1 MKKTLAAAL
10 ALTLMATSLT
20 VGGALAQEP
29 RPGTSRTPTNGGAPV
44 TEYQFDDHAVTG
56 GTQGP
61 DVSGISVLRRTRRDT
76 LIQPRVH
83 YINEMLKSVETL

>member
-10 ALTLMATSLT
+10 ALALT
-20 VGGALAQEP
+20 FVMGASALAQEP
-29 RPGTSRTPTNGGAPV
+29 GGAGQRPPANGGAPV
-44 TEYQFDDHAVTG
+44 TEYRFDDHAVSG